1 MSTTQHLEAT
11 PPPRPTRAPAFDE
24 DGDATRRTR
33 LANER
38 TYLAWWRSGLTALA
52 VALAVG
58 KIVPQ
63 FSGGAS
69 WPWAIL
75 GGLYGV
81 LAIAFIAYGY
91 LRLRAID
98 AAIRRGDFPL
108 PDTRFI
114 AVLTVYGI
122 MLATLTIVV
131 VAANG

>member
-1 MSTTQHLEAT
+1 MSTTQHLETT
-11 PPPRPTRAPAFDE
+11 PPPRPTLSPGFDE
-24 DGDATRRTR
+24 EGDATRRTR

-63 FSGGAS
+63 FSGGAG

-114 AVLTVYGI
+114 AVLTGYGI
-122 MLATLTIVV
+122 LLATLTITV

>member
-1 MSTTQHLEAT
+1 VAT
-11 PPPRPTRAPAFDE
+11 PQQLETSPAPRPARALGFDE
-24 DGDATRRTR
+24 EGDATRRTR

-75 GGLYGV
+75 GGLYGG

-98 AAIRRGDFPL
+98 AAIRRGDFSL

-114 AVLTVYGI
+114 AVLTGYGI
-122 MLATLTIVV
+122 LLAALTIIV

>member
-1 MSTTQHLEAT
+1 MAT
-11 PPPRPTRAPAFDE
+11 PQTVETHPAPHPQRPPGFDE
-24 DGDATRRTR
+24 AGDATRRTR

-63 FSGGAS
+63 FSGGTS

-75 GGLYGV
+75 GGLYGM

-91 LRLRAID
+91 LRLRSID
-98 AAIRRGDFPL
+98 AAIRRGEFPL
-108 PDTRFI
+108 PDTRFVAI
-114 AVLTVYGI
+114 LTGYGI
-122 MLATLTIVV
+122 ALAALTIVV
-131 VAANG
+131 VAVDR